1 MLTIDNITAFE
12 AYLYNT
18 ARKVLRDDC
27 DIRDAIQATYVKA
40 IEKLDTLQDESK
52 LRSWLG
58 MTCHNAAIDMVRKQA
73 KGVDSLGDYQPGKED
88 SDSLEMSELCETI
101 ETALAGFCQRDIA
114 VYEMLV
120 YGHKPRE
127 IADRLGITSNNV
139 SVIVHRLRKA
149 IAKAIG
155 TA

>member
-1 MLTIDNITAFE
+1 MLTIDSITAFE

-40 IEKLDTLQDESK
+40 IEKLDTLQDETK

-58 MTCHNAAIDMVRKQA
+58 MTCHNAAIDMVRKHA
-73 KGVDSLGDYQPGKED
+73 KGIDSLGDYQPGRD
-88 SDSLEMSELCETI
+88 DNDSLEMNELCETI
-101 ETALAGFCQRDIA
+101 ETALAGFCQRDRD
-114 VYEMLV
+114 VYGLLV
-120 YGHKPRE
+120 SGHKPRE
-127 IADRLGITSNNV
+127 IAAKLDITANNV

-149 IAKAIG
+149 IAQAIG